1 MVGRGAYNTSD
12 MVAAASPKLRSWSE
26 AVRADD
32 ELIAEVRSGRTAA
45 FAELASRYR
54 DRVERLCQRFF
65 SDRELVRDLA
75 QESFIRAFAGFSTYR
90 AEMPF
95 FGWLRAVVVNVC
107 YDELRRRRRRP
118 EELIADF
125 GGPEANWI
133 QLVEHST
140 PEQIVEAAEE
150 RREAHVLAHR
160 LLDLLRPDDRMVMVL
175 RESEGMSVDE
185 VAAIMG
191 WSEAKVKIRAFRAR
205 QFMRKQ
211 AESILSQQRRQMV
224 K

>member
-1 MVGRGAYNTSD
+1 ML
-12 MVAAASPKLRSWSE
+12 AALSFRLHTWSE
-26 AVRADD
+26 TVRPDD
-32 ELIAEVRSGRTAA
+32 ELIAEVRNGHTAA

-54 DRVERLCQRFF
+54 ERVERLCWRFF
-65 SDRELVRDLA
+65 SDQEMVRDLA

-95 FGWLRAVVVNVC
+95 LGWLRAIVANVC
-107 YDELRRRRRRP
+107 YDELRRRQRRP

-125 GGPEANWI
+125 SGPDANWV

-140 PEQIVEAAEE
+140 PEQIVEAAEQ
-150 RREAHVLAHR
+150 RREARVLAHR
-160 LLDLLRPDDRMVMVL
+160 LLDSLRPDDRMVMVL
-175 RESEGMSVDE
+175 RESEGLSVEE

-211 AESILSQQRRQMV
+211 AESLLSHQHRQVV

>member
-1 MVGRGAYNTSD
+1 MLAVL
-12 MVAAASPKLRSWSE
+12 SPKRQTWSE
-26 AVRADD
+26 AVRPDN
-32 ELIAEVRSGRTAA
+32 ELIAEARSGHPAA

-65 SDRELVRDLA
+65 SDREVVRDLA
-75 QESFIRAFAGFSTYR
+75 QESFIRAFTGLSTYR

-95 FGWLRAVVVNVC
+95 LGWLRAIVANVC

-118 EELIADF
+118 EELVADF
-125 GGPEANWI
+125 NGPEANWI
-133 QLVEHST
+133 QLVDRST
-140 PEQIVEAAEE
+140 PEQIVEAAEV
-150 RREAHVLAHR
+150 RREAHILAHR
-160 LLDLLRPDDRMVMVL
+160 LLDSLRPDDRMVIML
-175 RESEGMSVDE
+175 RESEGLSVDE
-185 VAAIMG
+185 VAKIMG

-211 AESILSQQRRQMV
+211 AESILSQQRRHQVV